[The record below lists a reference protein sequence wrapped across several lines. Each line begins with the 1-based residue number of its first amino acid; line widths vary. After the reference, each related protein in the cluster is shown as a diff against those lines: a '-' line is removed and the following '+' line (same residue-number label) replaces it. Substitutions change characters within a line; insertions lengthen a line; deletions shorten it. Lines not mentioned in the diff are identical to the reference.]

1 MLPSALQ
8 LPKTAFSPGGED
20 YYVAC
25 LPLTTDT
32 NGPFASQGSQP
43 AQECQPLNRFK
54 QLRGVSTAERNEKM
68 AKQYGVITWVMIAT
82 ISMTAYGHGSAVSP
96 KSRVYR
102 VFQSNPENPNFQLAR
117 NAIEIDSKQAY
128 YTWNQVSQNIPE
140 AVNAGLPAGFDY
152 SPWVPDGRL
161 ASGGRYD
168 SEEFGIYTY
177 GGLDQVS
184 NQWPTTALSAGET
197 ITLDFWATAPHE
209 PSVWDVWMTT
219 PDWDPNTE
227 LNWNQMEFLGR
238 PDPIL
243 EANHYTWD
251 FTVPTDRSGH
261 HVMWIAWQR
270 DDPVGEVFFSTSDL
284 LITAIPEPGTG
295 LVAGAGLLL
304 GIVRRRRVGRPVG

>member
-1 MLPSALQ
+1 MAKLKCFITCVMISAISV
-8 LPKTAFSPGGED
+8 TAF
-20 YYVAC
+20 
-25 LPLTTDT
+25 
-32 NGPFASQGSQP
+32 
-43 AQECQPLNRFK
+43 
-54 QLRGVSTAERNEKM
+54 
-68 AKQYGVITWVMIAT
+68 
-82 ISMTAYGHGSAVSP
+82 GHGSTVSP

-102 VFQSNPENPNFQLAR
+102 VFQSNPENPNFELAR

-152 SPWVPDGRL
+152 SPWVPDGRI

-168 SEEFGIYTY
+168 SAEYGIYTY

-184 NQWPTTALSAGET
+184 NQWPTTSLTAGET
-197 ITLDFWATAPHE
+197 ITLDFLATAPHE

-219 PDWDPNTE
+219 PDWDANTA

-238 PDPIL
+238 PSPVL
-243 EANHYTWD
+243 QGNHFTWD

-261 HVMWIAWQR
+261 QVLWIAWQR

-284 LITAIPEPGTG
+284 MITAVPEPSTG
-295 LVAGAGLLL
+295 MFA
-304 GIVRRRRVGRPVG
+304 GIVTLLCLFRRKRAPARTCV